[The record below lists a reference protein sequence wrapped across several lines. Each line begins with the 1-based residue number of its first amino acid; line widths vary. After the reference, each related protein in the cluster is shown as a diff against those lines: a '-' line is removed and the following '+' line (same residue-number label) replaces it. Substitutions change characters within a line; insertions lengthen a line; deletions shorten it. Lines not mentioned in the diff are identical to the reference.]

1 MNTKQ
6 LNEFKKLTNRKS
18 LPFFQFENEVSKA
31 VQRHFNRRQ
40 KVEQITVNAFCD
52 ELLQKRLNKLAYYL
66 PSDGYSMGGTRK
78 ITINRYLQSV
88 YDDRRNYANSC
99 KYRPTHGYVNYNIK
113 FDELKNYSVIG
124 GLITYIYPN
133 QKTKVKKCFW
143 LQGSGKKQ
151 NFEIK
156 KIEGFI
162 YNDYH
167 GLDKKNVFEQGEK
180 NRKRAI
186 ERKKQAEKAEKAEK
200 KALNCLY
207 SYEDSLK
214 SGNCEDGTKAFIL
227 RCKLDINKKYKG
239 RTLLKIAR
247 EKSTNSISFVNRMLN
262 FKALELCKK

>member
-18 LPFFQFENEVSKA
+18 LPFFRFENELSAA
-31 VQRHFNRRQ
+31 VTKHFKRRQ
-40 KVEQITVNAFCD
+40 KVETISVKTFCY
-52 ELLQKRLNKLAYYL
+52 ELIQKRLNKLAYYL
-66 PSDGYSMGGTRK
+66 PSDGYSMGGVQK
-78 ITINRYLQSV
+78 ITVNKYLEGI

-99 KYRPTHGYVNYNIK
+99 KYRPTHGFVNYNIK
-113 FDELKNYSVIG
+113 FNELKNYSVIG

-151 NFEIK
+151 NFELKEIQ
-156 KIEGFI
+156 GYI

-167 GLDKKNVFEQGEK
+167 GLCKKNVFEQGEK
-180 NRKRAI
+180 NRKREA
-186 ERKKQAEKAEKAEK
+186 ERKKQAEKTAKNKA

-214 SGNCEDGTKAFIL
+214 SGNCEAGTRAFIL

-239 RTLLKIAR
+239 KTLLKIAK
-247 EKSTNSISFVNRMLN
+247 EKSTSSIGFVNRMLYY
-262 FKALELCKK
+262 KASKL

>member
-6 LNEFKKLTNRKS
+6 LNEFKKLASRKTM
-18 LPFFQFENEVSKA
+18 PFFQSENELSKA
-31 VQRHFNRRQ
+31 VQKHFERRQ
-40 KVEQITVNAFCD
+40 KVETISVKTFCY
-52 ELLQKRLNKLAYYL
+52 ELIQKRLSRLAYYL

-99 KYRPTHGYVNYNIK
+99 KYRPTHGFVNYNIK
-113 FDELKNYSVIG
+113 LNELKNYSVIG
-124 GLITYIYPN
+124 GVITYIYPG

-143 LQGSGKKQ
+143 LQGSGKKN

-180 NRKRAI
+180 NRKREA
-186 ERKKQAEKAEKAEK
+186 ERKKQAEKTAKSKA

-214 SGNCEDGTKAFIL
+214 AGNCEAGTRAFIL
-227 RCKLDINKKYKG
+227 RCKLDATKKYKG
-239 RTLLKIAR
+239 RTLLKIAK
-247 EKSTNSISFVNRMLN
+247 EKSTSSVGFVNRMLDY
-262 FKALELCKK
+262 KAIKL